1 MAITAGQFIEDAY
14 SSLIVAGAE
23 EPIES
28 PDFQL
33 GLRYVN
39 RMFAR
44 LSGIGLPTGFTAV
57 NSADDVLT
65 IADTIEA
72 DTLSLFAL
80 LIAPHFLPGQA
91 VPVLVAQD
99 AQEAKRSLAQQL
111 VSVPQTTLPNTL
123 PLGSGNE
130 CLTDQR
136 FFPGD
141 EQANLLDELN
151 GTLLLEDSTGEA

>member
-1 MAITAGQFIEDAY
+1 MAITAGQFIRDAY

-28 PDFQL
+28 VDMQL
-33 GLRYVN
+33 GLRYMN

-44 LSGIGLPTGFTAV
+44 LSGIGLPTGFTEV
-57 NSADDVLT
+57 DSTDDVLS

-80 LIAPHFLPGQA
+80 LVAPHFLPGQD
-91 VPVLVAQD
+91 VPILVVND
-99 AQEAKRSLAQQL
+99 SKEAKRSLAQQL

-130 CLTDQR
+130 CFSDQR
-136 FFPGD
+136 FFPGPD
-141 EQANLLDELN
+141 QATLLDELN
-151 GTLLLEDSTGEA
+151 GALLLEDETGTP